1 MSTDDPALI
10 SRAQRG
16 DVSAFEALVQPHQ
29 QSLLRLILAT
39 NPNPDDAQD
48 CLQEA
53 LISAYRA
60 IPRFRCESGFRT
72 WLCRIALNV
81 TRNWIRAEA
90 RASAQRF
97 RQDPLRILS
106 PASTNIDENLLREDD
121 ANTIRR
127 ALAALPAHGTTATFP
142 TTRSPAHW
150 SFQLEPSGQDSPR
163 ADAFYYNALLPLD
176 TYQQQRRHS
185 RDELPARH
193 LPCSPRMRWRAHLPP
208 ATIPSP
214 PSRPLSCVQ

>member
-39 NPNPDDAQD
+39 NRNPDDAQD

-127 ALAALPAHGTTATFP
+127 ALAALPAHYRDVLLLRYYSDLPYDEIA
-142 TTRSPAHW
+142 
-150 SFQLEPSGQDSPR
+150 R
-163 ADAFYYNALLPLD
+163 AL
-176 TYQQQRRHS
+176 
-185 RDELPARH
+185 ELPVGTVRSRLSEGRRLLLQRLTA
-193 LPCSPRMRWRAHLPP
+193 LGYIPTAKEAQPR
-208 ATIPSP
+208 
-214 PSRPLSCVQ
+214 